1 MHGQRAEGFRVKR
14 WTKILLV
21 AAGLVVMGI
30 AAIHHFVDAN
40 TFRPVI
46 EKQLTA
52 TLGRD
57 VKLGEL
63 RLSVWS
69 GSLVAQELS
78 VAEDPAFGTA
88 PFLTAKELRIGVSLR
103 PLIFAHEVNLRSF
116 QIESPQINVIRALDG
131 TWNFS
136 SFGRGAAGGATAVGR
151 EPVSVVASSKRA
163 TRELPDLSVGR
174 IVIEDGRVV
183 VASMPVHGE
192 PIVYERVNLSASDF
206 SFGKR
211 FPFELRA
218 DLPAGGTLSA
228 TGHAGPIN
236 RDDAAA
242 SPADAQITVKALDPV
257 AARFLEPD
265 AGIAFL
271 ADIDVHA
278 ASDGQ
283 TLTTSGTAHF
293 ESLRLRK
300 DAIAAS
306 KPIDA
311 GYSGTHR
318 LKENSGQIQDATVQ
332 IGDSAI
338 HVTGTYQ
345 LVRPDFE
352 DPQLDLKLSGQRVP
366 INDLQPLMSA
376 AAVRLPNGSVL
387 KGGTLSLNLA
397 ITGKA
402 RSLVITGPIALENT
416 RLVGFDV
423 RSKIHGIAAMS
434 GVKTGDTTDLQKLLV
449 QVRITNAGVVADKIE
464 AVIPAMGELTG
475 SGTVSPANELDF
487 NLIVKATSANGVG
500 KLGVGLLTTL
510 NGGSSGKSGVPMR
523 VTGTADDPNI
533 TADVDGIF
541 QKKAKSIASIFGKK
555 K

>member
-63 RLSVWS
+63 RLSLWS

-88 PFLTAKELRIGVSLR
+88 PFLTAKELRIGVALR

-136 SFGRGAAGGATAVGR
+136 SFGRGAVGGATAVGR

-163 TRELPDLSVGR
+163 TREVPDLSVGR

-192 PIVYERVNLSASDF
+192 PIVYEHVDLSARDF
-206 SFGKR
+206 SFGTR
-211 FPFELRA
+211 FPFELSA

-228 TGHAGPIN
+228 TGHVGPIN

-242 SPADAQITVKALDPV
+242 SPADSQITVKALDPV
-257 AARFLEPD
+257 AAGFLEPD
-265 AGIAFL
+265 SGIAFL

-345 LVRPDFE
+345 LVPPDFE
-352 DPQLDLKLSGQRVP
+352 DPQLDLKFSGQRVP
-366 INDLQPLMSA
+366 INELQPLMSA

-397 ITGKA
+397 VTGKA
-402 RSLVITGPIALENT
+402 RSLVITGPIALDNT

-423 RSKIHGIAAMS
+423 GSKIHGIAAMS

-533 TADVDGIF
+533 TADVAGIF